1 MIRADLRHGTTAVEK
16 VKLLKE
22 HLSARTGNTR
32 PLCVIG
38 VVVFCDESLL
48 SFPSAS
54 DGLVSIEVLGYVQAK
69 SATPQSTMK
78 KWIDSATWKQVPGG
92 LTSDNE
98 YMSNMRRFQDP
109 NDEWTRLVL
118 FGSIGANNAGRSEEK
133 AAKRQALVDITNRA
147 SSRPASDTPSSSP
160 PSTGSS
166 SSSVRARFSL
176 SGHPPRAARS
186 RSAPKLID
194 ERCDILQCDVSC
206 RTAGGFLQLVR
217 GTTTTMPGTMISHV
231 PRVPRA
237 QRPPRPPRAA
247 PAVPARRI
255 TRAPRPRVP
264 RAPPR
269 LPRRMPSPPRAAQ
282 RLPRITG
289 EEGGRHS
296 FGTSIKLNLD
306 GRMEGD

>member
-16 VKLLKE
+16 VKLLRE

-109 NDEWTRLVL
+109 NDEWTRFLV
-118 FGSIGANNAGRSEEK
+118 FGSIGANNTGRLME
-133 AAKRQALVDITNRA
+133 
-147 SSRPASDTPSSSP
+147 
-160 PSTGSS
+160 
-166 SSSVRARFSL
+166 
-176 SGHPPRAARS
+176 RAARQV
-186 RSAPKLID
+186 ACLL
-194 ERCDILQCDVSC
+194 ENYLLQW
-206 RTAGGFLQLVR
+206 
-217 GTTTTMPGTMISHV
+217 H
-231 PRVPRA
+231 
-237 QRPPRPPRAA
+237 
-247 PAVPARRI
+247 
-255 TRAPRPRVP
+255 
-264 RAPPR
+264 
-269 LPRRMPSPPRAAQ
+269 LPH
-282 RLPRITG
+282 G
-289 EEGGRHS
+289 C
-296 FGTSIKLNLD
+296 
-306 GRMEGD
+306 